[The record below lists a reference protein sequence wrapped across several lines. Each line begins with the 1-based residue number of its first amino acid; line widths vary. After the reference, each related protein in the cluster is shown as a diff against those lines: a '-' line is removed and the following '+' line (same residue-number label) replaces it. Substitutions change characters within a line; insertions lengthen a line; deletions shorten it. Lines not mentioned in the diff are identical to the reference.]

1 MSGLL
6 LDSTNPNAIIDA
18 VRAKFKLRDMVI
30 RAAALYADGEWPAP
44 PAAFSML
51 HRLGVKTADITVTG
65 NPAIKAAKIASDVEP
80 GNLTPGAAAKW
91 AEEERAAGEW
101 PVLYVNRDNKGDTI
115 SACLALSLEPAKH
128 FGLWVATLDG
138 TFTDKNGADLRHEP
152 GVVAVQAFGTKLIGI
167 DADASVLTAL
177 GDNWLGLAP
186 TWEAEAHALAVEL
199 ADLLGKH
206 A

>member
-6 LDSTNPNAIIDA
+6 IDSTNPNAIIEA
-18 VRAKFKLRDMVI
+18 VRAKFKLRDMAI
-30 RAAALYADGEWPAP
+30 RGAALYADGEWPAP

-51 HRLGVKTADITVTG
+51 HRLGIKTADITVTG

-91 AEEERAAGEW
+91 AEEERHAGEW
-101 PVLYVNRDNKGDTI
+101 PVLYVNRENKAETI
-115 SACLALSLEPAKH
+115 SACLALSLTPAKD
-128 FGLWVATLDG
+128 FGLWVATLDS
-138 TFTDKNGADLRHEP
+138 TFTDTGGADLRHEP
-152 GVVAVQAFGTKLIGI
+152 GVVAVQAYGAKSIGI

-177 GDNWLGLAP
+177 GDNWLGLPP
-186 TWEAEAHALAVEL
+186 TWQAEALALARDL